1 MARCETYNIA
11 QVAKGPK
18 LSTKKDKIEKSD
30 DDDTKAIS
38 LQDIIK
44 DLQ

>member
-1 MARCETYNIA
+1 MDHCETYNIV
-11 QVAKGPK
+11 QVVKGSK
-18 LSTKKDKIEKSD
+18 LGTKDKIEKSD
-30 DDDTKAIS
+30 DDDTKAIQ